1 MESRTA
7 PRQKQSDMTRQQPPD
22 GVSRRSF
29 LRFAGLTVAAA
40 AATGGGA
47 AFLKQFEKKPVI
59 DAVGRFSESSDP
71 TDQTGRF
78 GESPHAAPIIS
89 DIIPTLPA
97 ASGDDLFAQLA
108 ASQAEVVQL
117 RAANDQLMRDL
128 AALQTAEGD
137 TRTSRNSLSLELD
150 DARNRLGVLGG
161 LVALYQQLDDADVGG
176 ILENGLGAVGEKI
189 GELVGGAPGLTAGL
203 DMGQLALGQVEAH
216 IPLLD
221 NGRSWLGVQAA
232 KMGGFYGEVEARL
245 RQAVDQVAD
254 FLAMLAAWF
263 EGLRKW
269 LPFGAGEKA
278 ANVMSALTNLLA
290 ETPVT
295 LSGLD
300 VNLAQPLDV
309 WLQRIEGEPALTR
322 ILIKPIR
329 DEVIARARTTVDQAN
344 TVAAVYESNLAA
356 PARAALGN
364 RQTLRQQIADYR
376 AQNQI

>member
-1 MESRTA
+1 
-7 PRQKQSDMTRQQPPD
+7 MTRQQQPE
-22 GVSRRSF
+22 GVSRRNF
-29 LRFAGLTVAAA
+29 LRFAGLSVVAA

-47 AFLKQFEKKPVI
+47 AYLKQFEKRPVI
-59 DAVGRFSESSDP
+59 DAGQAGPPLYP
-71 TDQTGRF
+71 TAAPYN
-78 GESPHAAPIIS
+78 SAAPILS

-97 ASGDDLFAQLA
+97 AAAGDDLYAQLA
-108 ASQAEVVQL
+108 ASQAEVMQL
-117 RAANDQLMRDL
+117 RASNDQLLRDL
-128 AALQTAEGD
+128 AGLQTAEGD
-137 TRTSRNSLSLELD
+137 TRTSRDSLSLELD

-189 GELVGGAPGLTAGL
+189 GELVGGAPGLSAGL

-221 NGRSWLGVQAA
+221 SGRSWLDVQTA

-245 RQAVDQVAD
+245 QRAVDQVAD

-263 EGLRKW
+263 AGLRKW

-278 ANVMSALTNLLA
+278 ADVMSALTNLLA
-290 ETPVT
+290 ETPIT
-295 LSGLD
+295 LNGLD
-300 VNLAQPLDV
+300 TNLAQPLDV
-309 WLQRIEGEPALTR
+309 WLQRIDGEPALTR
-322 ILIKPIR
+322 LLRPMH